1 MKRLQETHDAI
12 RDSSENLLPLG
23 DVAKVVGA
31 LALSTLTIVATAF
44 ADAYVAEWVKPFLP

>member
-1 MKRLQETHDAI
+1 MTQIQEAHDAI
-12 RDSSENLLPLG
+12 RDSPENLLPLG

-44 ADAYVAEWVKPFLP
+44 ADAYLAELVKPFLP